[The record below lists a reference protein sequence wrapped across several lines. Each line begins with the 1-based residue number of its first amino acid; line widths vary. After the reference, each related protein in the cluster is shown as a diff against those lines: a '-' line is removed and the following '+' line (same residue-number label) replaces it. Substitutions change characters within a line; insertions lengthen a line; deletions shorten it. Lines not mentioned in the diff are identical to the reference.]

1 MRDIINLNGVEYDRE
16 EYLQKFTRDDRIN
29 NYKKREIKDYK
40 IYDKKD
46 FEKIGR
52 PDRELGLKYL
62 EFNGERYEL
71 YNGFYGEFSQF
82 ETKDWFGK
90 VALVRY
96 GGEYDNNVN
105 VLNLETGEMTFLS
118 EIPRHSEYNITPIT
132 ENYFKCDTNTFRS
145 FITSKDGIVL
155 DSVEGL
161 YRVNNNQGHEIK
173 IEKAVGYGI
182 VNLETVETFTVEDL
196 DKKLALIKAQEKFQ
210 QALEE
215 MKKLGLSEQNIKAI
229 VENAYEKE
237 ETRVQSK

>member
-1 MRDIINLNGVEYDRE
+1 MRDIINLNGVEYERE

-62 EFNGERYEL
+62 EYNGERYEL
-71 YNGFYGEFSQF
+71 YNGFYGEFSQY

-90 VALVRY
+90 VALVRC

-145 FITSKDGIVL
+145 FITSKDGIIL

-215 MKKLGLSEQNIKAI
+215 MKELGLSEQNIKAI

>member
-1 MRDIINLNGVEYDRE
+1 
-16 EYLQKFTRDDRIN
+16 
-29 NYKKREIKDYK
+29 
-40 IYDKKD
+40 
-46 FEKIGR
+46 
-52 PDRELGLKYL
+52 
-62 EFNGERYEL
+62 
-71 YNGFYGEFSQF
+71 
-82 ETKDWFGK
+82 
-90 VALVRY
+90 
-96 GGEYDNNVN
+96 
-105 VLNLETGEMTFLS
+105 MTFLS